1 MKKDKDTVLVTGANG
16 YVASWI
22 VKKLIDEGHTV
33 HATVRDINDTS
44 KTVHL
49 KSLEKGS
56 SGKLKIFEAD
66 LLIDDSYKA
75 SMQGCSVVF
84 HTASPFRLDI
94 KDPQKEL
101 IDPALRGTEN
111 VLTTA
116 NKISSV
122 NRIVLTSSVAAM
134 YSDSSECK
142 NYKNNELTESAWNTT
157 ASLSYQPYSF
167 SKTLA
172 EKKAW
177 KIQSQQNK
185 WELVVINPSLVLGP
199 FINSKD
205 ATSESFKIIKQIGDG
220 TFKKWIPK
228 MGIGLVDVRDVAKA
242 HYLAAFSKNAN
253 GRYITCAHNTDL
265 LEVSKELHSLFGER
279 YKIPTEPAPKWLIW
293 LLGPFL
299 NKALTR
305 KYISNN
311 LNHTFKA
318 SNQKIKKELTMDFR
332 PMKETLNDTFQ
343 SLIDSKII

>member
-1 MKKDKDTVLVTGANG
+1 MEDKNTVLVTGANG

-22 VKKLIDEGHTV
+22 VKKLIEKGHTV
-33 HATVRDINDTS
+33 HATVRDINDSS
-44 KTVHL
+44 KTAHL
-49 KSLEKGS
+49 KSLEVGNL
-56 SGKLKIFEAD
+56 GKLKIFEAD
-66 LLIDDSYKA
+66 LLIEDSYKKA
-75 SMQGCSVVF
+75 MKDCSVVF
-84 HTASPFRLDI
+84 HTASPFKLDI

-101 IDPALRGTEN
+101 IDPALIGTEN

-122 NRIVLTSSVAAM
+122 ERIVITSSVAAM

-142 NYKNNELTESAWNTT
+142 NYINNEITESSWNTT

-177 KIQSQQNK
+177 EIQSQQNK

-228 MGIGLVDVRDVAKA
+228 MGIGLVDVRDVANA
-242 HYLAAFSKNAN
+242 HYLAAFSKNVK
-253 GRYITCAHNTDL
+253 GRFITCAHNTDL
-265 LEVSKELHSLFGER
+265 LEISKELHLLFGDR
-279 YKIPTEPAPKWLIW
+279 YKIPTESAPKWLIW
-293 LLGPFL
+293 LIGPFL

-318 SNQKIKKELTMDFR
+318 SNQKIKKELGMNFR
-332 PMKETLNDTFQ
+332 PMKDTLNDSFQ
-343 SLIDSKII
+343 SLIDSKIL